1 MSDYSSEIR
10 EVFKGGLR
18 RLICSNPAGK
28 AEPYRRIVYVRKNN
42 GFQQESYT
50 EKQVFHKNL
59 TPDEAAESV
68 LALFGEHMR
77 QLNLEID
84 EDGMTVSVEYKMS
97 KGGKIFTTRKKDNA
111 AVKEQPL
118 SHNRAKNYLI
128 TEGSDVPPLVDMGIF
143 TKDGKVVNSMQDKFR
158 QINRFA
164 EMVDDGFDALPTDRP
179 IHIIDFGCGKSYLTF
194 VLYYYFTEIKKREV
208 RITGLDL
215 KKEVIENCNR
225 AAERYGYENLHFQ
238 AGDVKDF
245 VSDTPV
251 DMVVTLHAC
260 DTATDYALAFAV
272 KQKASLILS
281 VPCCQHEL
289 NKQMKTDELS
299 VLTRYGIVKER
310 TAALL
315 TDAIRADLI
324 TACGYK
330 TQLLEFVDMSHT
342 PKNLLIRATR
352 CFQPVTVKRQ
362 MLAEVKRAAEAF
374 SVKPTLWKLL
384 EADVP
389 VEKD

>member
-1 MSDYSSEIR
+1 MNDYTDEIR
-10 EVFKGGLR
+10 GYFLGGLK
-18 RLICSNPAGK
+18 RLICSNPAGRDE
-28 AEPYRRIVYVRKNN
+28 AYRRVVFVRKDN

-50 EKQVFHKNL
+50 KTQVFHKNL
-59 TPDEAAESV
+59 TAEEAAEEAV
-68 LALFGEHMR
+68 KLFGAHMR
-77 QLNLEID
+77 QLNLTVD
-84 EDGMTVSVEYKMS
+84 EQGETVTVEYKLS
-97 KGGKIFTTRKKDNA
+97 KGGKVFVTKHKEA
-111 AVKEQPL
+111 APVKEQPL
-118 SHNRAKNYLI
+118 SHNRAKKYLI
-128 TEGSDVPPLVDMGIF
+128 PEGSPLPALTDMGIF
-143 TKDGKVVNSMQDKFR
+143 TKEGKVVASMQDKFR

-164 EMVDDGFDALPTDRP
+164 EMVDDGFEALPKDRP

-194 VLYYYFTEIKKREV
+194 ILYYYFTEIKKREV
-208 RITGLDL
+208 RITGIDL
-215 KKEVIENCNR
+215 KKDVIENCNR

-245 VSDTPV
+245 VTDTPV

-289 NKQMKTDELS
+289 NKQMKTDELT

-324 TACGYK
+324 TASGYK
-330 TQLLEFVDMSHT
+330 TQILEFVDMSHT
-342 PKNLLIRATR
+342 PKNLLIRATK

-362 MLAEVKRAAEAF
+362 MLAEVKRATEAF
-374 SVKPTLWKLL
+374 SVKPTLQRLL
-384 EADVP
+384 E
-389 VEKD
+389 EE